1 MKPRNKLTPAVL
13 VYVILLLTLQIF
25 LLTVAM
31 EGFLAREPRLA
42 WVSTAISTVLAA
54 GAFGFYRFIRR

>member
-1 MKPRNKLTPAVL
+1 MKPHRKLTPAVM

-31 EGFLAREPRLA
+31 EGFLGREPRLA
-42 WVSTAISTVLAA
+42 WISTSISAVLAA
-54 GAFGFYRFIRR
+54 TAFAFYRFIRR

>member
-1 MKPRNKLTPAVL
+1 MKLRKKLTPAVM

-31 EGFLAREPRLA
+31 EGFLANELRLA
-42 WVSTAISTVLAA
+42 WVSTGVSAVLATT
-54 GAFGFYRFIRR
+54 AFAFYRFVRR